1 MQSNLAKERA
11 MRKKRTRTMTI
22 CAAIAASAAVVAMPA
37 AADAKKPAKP
47 VAPKQAKFRAT
58 ITGSQVT
65 TWEYHRPDDKN
76 NPCDASADGNG
87 DQTIKFDAGGSFDL
101 SFYQPTKKSPNV
113 FGTHGRPAVIPG
125 RIAVAGTAER
135 NGDFAVHLSDIDQQK
150 CDGQNGGGVDP
161 GYVDPPKDCGK
172 RSGIFRTDFFFN
184 TELGDLGDLIPGG
197 SRLDRDHLKLSGNEF
212 EWRGLNG
219 KRTANLNET
228 YANCP
233 FMLEDAHVEQTGQIF
248 SSASRIKE
256 SKLFDKKR
264 RKITIS
270 GSTIAR
276 RGGPNSTGQT
286 IIAWNLRLT
295 RVK

>member
-1 MQSNLAKERA
+1 MQSSLKERD
-11 MRKKRTRTMTI
+11 MRKASRSI
-22 CAAIAASAAVVAMPA
+22 CAVAAASALVAALPMSA
-37 AADAKKPAKP
+37 EAKKPAKP
-47 VAPKQAKFRAT
+47 AAPKQAKFRAT
-58 ITGSQVT
+58 LTGSQVT

-161 GYVDPPKDCGK
+161 GYVDPPKDCGARK
-172 RSGIFRTDFFFN
+172 GIFRTDFFFN
-184 TELGDLGDLIPGG
+184 TEVGDLGQLIPGG
-197 SRLDRDHLKLSGNEF
+197 SRLDRDRLKLSGNEF
-212 EWRGLNG
+212 EWRGSNG
-219 KRTANLNET
+219 KRTGNLNET

-233 FMLEDAHVEQTGQIF
+233 FMLEDAHVEESGQIF
-248 SSASRIKE
+248 SSPSRIKE

-270 GSTIAR
+270 GSTIAK
-276 RGGPNSTGQT
+276 RGGPHSTGQT

>member
-1 MQSNLAKERA
+1 ML
-11 MRKKRTRTMTI
+11 KKSTRTMTV
-22 CAAIAASAAVVAMPA
+22 CAAIAASAAVAAVPV

-58 ITGSQVT
+58 VTGSQVT
-65 TWEYHRPDDKN
+65 TWQYHRPDDKN

-87 DQTIKFDAGGSFDL
+87 DQTIKFSAGGSFDL
-101 SFYQPTKKSPNV
+101 NFYQPTKKSPNL

-125 RIAVAGTAER
+125 RIAVAATAER
-135 NGDFAVHLSDIDQQK
+135 HGDFAAHLSDIDQQK

-161 GYVDPPKDCGK
+161 GYVDPPKDCGT
-172 RSGIFRTDFFFN
+172 RTGIFRSDFYFDSEPGN
-184 TELGDLGDLIPGG
+184 DPPLIPG
-197 SRLDRDHLKLSGNEF
+197 SAHFDRNYLKLAGDGF

-219 KRTANLNET
+219 KRSENVRDT
-228 YANCP
+228 YSNCP
-233 FMLEDAHVEQTGQIF
+233 FMLEDAYVEDNGHIF
-248 SSASRIKE
+248 SSASRIAE

-270 GSTIAR
+270 GSTIAK
-276 RGGPNSTGQT
+276 RGGPDSTGQT